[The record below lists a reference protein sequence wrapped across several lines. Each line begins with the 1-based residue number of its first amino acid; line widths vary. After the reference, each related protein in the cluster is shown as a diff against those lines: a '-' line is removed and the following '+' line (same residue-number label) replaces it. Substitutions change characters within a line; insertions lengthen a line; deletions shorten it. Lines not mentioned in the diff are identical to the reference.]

1 MRLDGKVALITGGA
15 SGMGAS
21 MARIFAGEGAKVA
34 VADMLEDDGKK
45 IVDEITRANGA
56 AIFQKLDVTSEAEW
70 QAAIAATLAA
80 FGKLDILVNDAGI
93 SGSAVDDL
101 FDTAAWQRLMAVNA
115 TGAFLGMK
123 FAIPEMKKAGGGAI
137 VNISSISG
145 VTGQRGIHVGYNAS
159 KGAVRT
165 LTKAAAVQHG
175 RDNIRVNSVH
185 PGLMPPMRTSGRTA
199 DPAVRAKML
208 EGVPLRR
215 AGRVEE
221 VANAVL
227 FLASDEASYITGA
240 ELYVDG
246 GFLAV

>member
-1 MRLDGKVALITGGA
+1 MRLDGKVALITGAA

-21 MARIFAGEGAKVA
+21 TARIFAGEGAKVT
-34 VADMLEDDGKK
+34 VADMLDDEGRK

-56 AIFQKLDVTSEAEW
+56 AIFQRLDVTSEAEW

-101 FDTAAWQRLMAVNA
+101 FDTAAWQKIMAVNA
-115 TGAFLGMK
+115 TGTFLGMK
-123 FAIPEMKKAGGGAI
+123 YAIPEMRKAGGGAI

-145 VTGQRGIHVGYNAS
+145 VTGQRGIHVAYNAS

-208 EGVPLRR
+208 EGLPLRR

-227 FLASDEASYITGA
+227 FLASDEASYITGV

>member
-1 MRLDGKVALITGGA
+1 MRLDGKVALITGAA

-21 MARIFAGEGAKVA
+21 MARIFGREGAKVT
-34 VADMLEDDGKK
+34 VADMLDDEGKSVAAE
-45 IVDEITRANGA
+45 IVQSNGA
-56 AIFQKLDVTSEAEW
+56 AIFQHLDVTREAEW
-70 QAAIAATLAA
+70 EAAIKATVAA

-93 SGSAVDDL
+93 SGSNVDDL
-101 FDTAAWQRLMAVNA
+101 FDTAAWERIMSINA
-115 TGAFLGMK
+115 TGTFLGMK
-123 FAIPEMKKAGGGAI
+123 HAIPAMRAAGGGAI

-145 VTGQRGIHVGYNAS
+145 VTGQRGIHVAYNAS

-165 LTKAAAVQHG
+165 LTKVAAVQHG
-175 RDNIRVNSVH
+175 RHNIRVNSVH

-199 DPAVRAKML
+199 DPVVRAKML
-208 EGVPLRR
+208 EGVPLGR

-227 FLASDEASYITGA
+227 FLASDEASYITGT

>member
-21 MARIFAGEGAKVA
+21 MARIFAREGAKVV
-34 VADMLEDDGKK
+34 VADMLVDEGKSL
-45 IVDEITRANGA
+45 VGEITRANGS
-56 AIFQKLDVTSEAEW
+56 AIFQRLDVTSEAEW
-70 QAAIAATLAA
+70 QEAIKATLAA

-101 FDTAAWQRLMAVNA
+101 FDTAAWERLMAVNA
-115 TGAFLGMK
+115 TGTFLGMK
-123 FAIPEMKKAGGGAI
+123 FAIPLMKAAGGGSI

-159 KGAVRT
+159 KGAIRT

-185 PGLMPPMRTSGRTA
+185 PGLMPPMRTSGATA
-199 DPAVRAKML
+199 DPVVRAKML
-208 EGVPLRR
+208 KGVPLGR
-215 AGRVEE
+215 AGEVDE
-221 VANAVL
+221 VANAIL

-246 GFLAV
+246 GYLAV